1 MKLTIFISGVTGGGA
16 EKVTCAIA
24 SYLVGKGHE
33 VELLTM
39 SDEEPTYPL
48 DGRVTRYC
56 LLKESERKNFVIN
69 NLLRFLRFAKYLITK
84 KPNAYL
90 AMLPTNIITML
101 SLRFLISAKVI
112 AAERANPASYKQ
124 KTQTKLAA
132 LAKKAD
138 GWVFQTDD
146 QNNWYSVRTS
156 LQKSI
161 VIPNAINPDVLKQP
175 ISRKRNKTIVTA
187 GRFTNQKNHALLIN
201 AFAKIAEKHHDYKLV
216 IYGEGPN
223 RTNLIQLVKDLK
235 LSDRVLL
242 PGYSSEVIENVSKS
256 SLFVLSSDFEGMPN
270 ALMEAM
276 AMGVPSISTDCE
288 GGGARFLIKN
298 KKNGILVPIGDLE
311 ALVSA
316 MDKVLSD
323 QTFAESIGLEAHNI
337 CNVLAPNIIYGQWEK
352 YIEECVN
359 CMK

>member
-1 MKLTIFISGVTGGGA
+1 MLQ
-16 EKVTCAIA
+16 
-24 SYLVGKGHE
+24 
-33 VELLTM
+33 
-39 SDEEPTYPL
+39 
-48 DGRVTRYC
+48 
-56 LLKESERKNFVIN
+56 KERIR
-69 NLLRFLRFAKYLITK
+69 L
-84 KPNAYL
+84 
-90 AMLPTNIITML
+90 
-101 SLRFLISAKVI
+101 LIS
-112 AAERANPASYKQ
+112 R
-124 KTQTKLAA
+124 KL
-132 LAKKAD
+132 KRNWQHWQKAD

-298 KKNGILVPIGDLE
+298 KKMVF
-311 ALVSA
+311 SY
-316 MDKVLSD
+316 
-323 QTFAESIGLEAHNI
+323 Q
-337 CNVLAPNIIYGQWEK
+337 
-352 YIEECVN
+352 
-359 CMK
+359 